1 MNCAWSSGIE
11 FSFTSMLV
19 MIVFEILTT
28 GFPDIVGI
36 GGIPEPHP
44 EVRSVLP
51 NCGENVIFH
60 VENVET

>member
-1 MNCAWSSGIE
+1 
-11 FSFTSMLV
+11 MLV

-44 EVRSVLP
+44 EVWSVLP
-51 NCGENVIFH
+51 NRGENVVFH